1 MTTLI
6 SGRWVTRSTKRSEMA
21 GIPPRTAR
29 SAGSRFAP
37 VGAGAPKGSKVS
49 TSGCPEAAYSTTFC
63 QVDCVATATCAAWWK
78 AFRSRLP
85 RGSDVARLQGGNGP
99 AELSVDGHRNRAGGI
114 QEATF
119 SGLSRLPLHPAEHQ
133 CRERHH
139 RQEGSEDPGAQMS
152 PQLQGLALPRPSGR
166 THSTPVGAGR
176 DNPYP
181 RPVGALSASETP
193 ASRRARTSATA
204 PGTPSPGAL
213 PPSGS

>member
-29 SAGSRFAP
+29 STGSRFAP

-49 TSGCPEAAYSTTFC
+49 TSGCPEAAYSTTFARWIVSLQPRARPGGRPSGHDC
-63 QVDCVATATCAAWWK
+63 QGVRTSPAASRRQWSRRALGRRPQKSRGRYPGGHVQWPLSSAVAP
-78 AFRSRLP
+78 SRAP
-85 RGSDVARLQGGNGP
+85 MPRTPPSAGGFRGSGRPNEP
-99 AELSVDGHRNRAGGI
+99 AAH
-114 QEATF
+114 
-119 SGLSRLPLHPAEHQ
+119 
-133 CRERHH
+133 
-139 RQEGSEDPGAQMS
+139 
-152 PQLQGLALPRPSGR
+152 GLALPRPSGR

-176 DNPYP
+176 DNPSP
-181 RPVGALSASETP
+181 RPVGALSGSETP